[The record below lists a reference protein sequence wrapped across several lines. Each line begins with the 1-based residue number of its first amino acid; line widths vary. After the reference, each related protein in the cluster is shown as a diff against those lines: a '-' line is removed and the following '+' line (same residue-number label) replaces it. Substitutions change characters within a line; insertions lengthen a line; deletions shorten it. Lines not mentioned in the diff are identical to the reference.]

1 MTSTPFPEPAGP
13 PNTGPENPDGGF
25 RSGYVAIVGAP
36 NAGKS
41 TLLNRM
47 LGQKL
52 SITSKKPQ
60 TTRNRILGVVHRD
73 ASQMVF
79 LDTPGIH
86 QTKHP
91 LNARIVETALATLSE
106 VDLILL
112 VADVF
117 SPDTASETLLMEK
130 LATPHRPVILALNKI
145 DQMQRPALL
154 ACIQAWSERFAFQAV
169 VPVSAKS
176 GEQVDLLL
184 DAMETALPLGPPFFP
199 TESLTDLPMRFIAAE
214 MIREKVIRLT
224 GQEIPYAVAVTVD
237 LFKTEKSGNLVRIH
251 ATIHVE
257 RESQKGIV
265 IGKGGARLK
274 EIGESARKSI
284 EDLVDAQVFLKLFV
298 RVQKNWTR
306 DTRAL
311 RKFGY

>member
-1 MTSTPFPEPAGP
+1 MTLPLCPEDIGSS
-13 PNTGPENPDGGF
+13 F

-86 QTKHP
+86 QTQHP

-106 VDLILL
+106 VDLILFT
-112 VADVF
+112 VDAHT
-117 SPDTASETLLMEK
+117 PDAASEALLVKK
-130 LATPHRPVILALNKI
+130 LSAPRRPVVLALNKI
-145 DQMQRPALL
+145 DQMQRTALL
-154 ACIQAWSERFAFQAV
+154 ACIQEWSERFAFHAV

-199 TESLTDLPMRFIAAE
+199 PESLTDLPMRFIAAE

-237 LFKTEKSGNLVRIH
+237 MFKLEKGGTLTRIH
-251 ATIHVE
+251 AVIHVE

-265 IGKGGARLK
+265 IGKNGIRLK
-274 EIGESARKSI
+274 QIGEAARKSI
-284 EDLVDAQVFLKLFV
+284 EALVETQVFLKLFV

-306 DTRAL
+306 DTKAL
-311 RKFGY
+311 RNFGY